1 MGEIGNME
9 RKIEI
14 LEPTTTKSSMGAP
27 QKTYTHLCYLWA
39 ERKTPSPVPEQYVG
53 NRPIV
58 PSRYVWKVHYTSD
71 LDETMRIVDDGTEY
85 NILSLDPSGRMFIEI
100 TGEKITE

>member
-1 MGEIGNME
+1 MGEIGNMD

-27 QKTYTHLCYLWA
+27 QKTYVHLCYLWA
-39 ERKTPSPVPEQYVG
+39 ERKTSTPVPEQYVG
-53 NRPIV
+53 NRLVV
-58 PSRYVWKVHYTSD
+58 PSRYIWKVHFKSA
-71 LDETMRIVDDGTEY
+71 LDETMRIVDDGIEY
-85 NILSLDPSGRMFIEI
+85 NILSIDPTGKMFIEI